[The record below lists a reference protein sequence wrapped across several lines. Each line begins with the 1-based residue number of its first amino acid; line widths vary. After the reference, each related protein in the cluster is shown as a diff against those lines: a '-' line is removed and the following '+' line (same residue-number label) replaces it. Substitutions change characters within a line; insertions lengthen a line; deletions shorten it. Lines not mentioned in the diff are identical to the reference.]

1 MAAERPKPAER
12 LVIKVGTNVLTRSN
26 QQLDYN
32 TVHQIVE
39 QIGALRK
46 TGHKVLLVTSGA
58 AGAGRALCEF
68 RQERNSLVRRQ
79 MMTAVG
85 QPRLMQLYTD
95 FFREFNIV
103 VAQGLLTR
111 SDFAD
116 RAHYLSVR
124 NVIEGLLMGEVLPIV
139 NENDVVASE
148 ELTFGDNDYL
158 AAAVAA
164 MIGAHRLFLLTTADG
179 FYMGGEPGRN
189 PEAKV
194 IREAPAIT
202 PEMWASCES
211 SLQEGGRGGML
222 SKLKAVEMATSFGI
236 EAYIAS
242 GKEPRVVPRI
252 LAGEALGSRFLARTH
267 RLKGY
272 RQWLRFGAMANGRVI
287 VDEGAAKALLNN
299 KSLLPAGIAK
309 VEGSFTDGDVVEIY
323 SRDMEKLGV
332 GLINFSSADM
342 EAMIRGEKPRD
353 RSQEA
358 IHKDRLLL
366 VVPGPREG
374 APAPSAAKPA

>member
-1 MAAERPKPAER
+1 MASER
-12 LVIKVGTNVLTRSN
+12 LVIKVGTNVLTGRK

-32 TVHQIVE
+32 AIHQIVE
-39 QIGALRK
+39 QIGALREA
-46 TGHKVLLVTSGA
+46 GHKVLLVSSGA
-58 AGAGRALCEF
+58 AGAGRGLAGYGE
-68 RQERNSLVRRQ
+68 EKNPLVRRQ

-95 FFREFNIV
+95 FFREHHIL
-103 VAQGLLTR
+103 VAQALLTR

-124 NVIEGLLMGEVLPIV
+124 NVIEGLLRAEILPIV

-158 AAAVAA
+158 AAACAA
-164 MIGAHRLFLLTTADG
+164 MIGANRLFLLTSAAG
-179 FYMGGEPGRN
+179 FYLGGEPGRN
-189 PEAKV
+189 PEARIV
-194 IREAPAIT
+194 REAHEIT
-202 PEMWASCES
+202 PEMWASCEA

-222 SKLKAVEMATSFGI
+222 SKLKSVEMATSFGI
-236 EAYIAS
+236 EAWVIP
-242 GKEPRVVPRI
+242 GKEPDVVPRI
-252 LAGEALGSRFLARTH
+252 LAGEELGSRFLPRAN

-272 RQWLRFGAMANGRVI
+272 RQWLRFGALASGRVI
-287 VDEGAAKALLNN
+287 VDDGAVKALHNN

-309 VEGSFTDGDVVEIY
+309 VEGTFAEGDVVEIY
-323 SRDMEKLGV
+323 NREMEKLGV

-342 EAMIRGEKPRD
+342 EAMIRGEKARD

-366 VVPGPREG
+366 VVPGKG
-374 APAPSAAKPA
+374 APAAEAKPA